1 MFGGMDY
8 RPQALAVIEQNLA
21 DGDRHISRQLD
32 LIAYARSMG
41 WSTKEF
47 EDLLAILQDNQ
58 NGLGPL
64 GWCNRAEQAASERAP
79 IAP

>member
-58 NGLGPL
+58 NARFMT
-64 GWCNRAEQAASERAP
+64 RANLLRQLYGQK
-79 IAP
+79 